1 MKKQV
6 EIIIFLF
13 FGLAFLVYLFPFIFV
28 EAAKLESGVTIKAP
42 STTMT
47 QKVCNTF
54 DPDLGMMT
62 LEDCS
67 CGLQIVSGVPM
78 NYGQV
83 NPGQVSGQRVV
94 ILKNEGTSD
103 TVAKIMIKGGDW
115 KSDAAGNPTIFPSMN
130 THVAIAPNLDYD
142 NKKSLSNIGSQLGG
156 IAGGQSL
163 PVYFQMKPGG
173 AADASLNSFTG
184 SLHQDVI
191 IDLLC

>member
-1 MKKQV
+1 VKNQV
-6 EIIIFLF
+6 LLVIFLF
-13 FGLAFLVYLFPFIFV
+13 FGLALLVYLFPYVFV

-42 STTMT
+42 STTMI

-54 DPDLGMMT
+54 DPVLGQMT

-115 KSDAAGNPTIFPSMN
+115 KSDAAGNPTIFPSMI
-130 THVAIAPNLDYD
+130 THVATTANLDYN
-142 NKKSLSNIGSQLGG
+142 NKKPLSNQGSQLGG
-156 IAGGQSL
+156 MSGGQSI

-173 AADASLNSFTG
+173 ATDASLNSFTG

-191 IDLLC
+191 IDIIC